1 MAVILRKLI
10 GIGQLP
16 DDMRAGLASEG
27 IVHLAES
34 VPVTFRFSGRVPGK
48 TAKGNLRSYV
58 GALVITDARVL
69 ATLSSA
75 PKKAARAVDHRW
87 SDPAG
92 SMVTGTLDASGL
104 TLDVPDISEVDP
116 TFSGGL
122 SLHFKSPLSEDVLA
136 RVPQRQFTV
145 DVPPRFVYSACGVP
159 RS

>member
-75 PKKAARAVDHRW
+75 PKKAVRAVDHRW

-92 SMVTGTLDASGL
+92 SMVTGEWWVVSEWPRHTSACNSATVVTSCRSAATFPPSTSTPTTSHSASANATASG
-104 TLDVPDISEVDP
+104 SP
-116 TFSGGL
+116 T
-122 SLHFKSPLSEDVLA
+122 
-136 RVPQRQFTV
+136 
-145 DVPPRFVYSACGVP
+145 
-159 RS
+159 